1 MATKSGAKTGGRQKN
16 TPNKATADIKALA
29 QVYAPSAIKTLAE
42 IMTGKNQ
49 PAAARVA
56 AAKELIDRGYGK
68 ALQAIDISNPDGTM
82 RPMTFAEFYAGL
94 AAIPSRADA

>member
-1 MATKSGAKTGGRQKN
+1 V
-16 TPNKATADIKALA
+16 TADIKALA
-29 QVYAPSAIKTLAE
+29 QVHAPSAIKTLAE
-42 IMTGKNQ
+42 IMTGKGQ

-94 AAIPSRADA
+94 AAAPSNPDA